1 MNKDHS
7 AYSALSFDDRV
18 QELCKAIVR
27 MLEAIS
33 AMEEVTR

>member
-27 MLEAIS
+27 MLEAV
-33 AMEEVTR
+33 AVMEEVTR

>member
-1 MNKDHS
+1 MIKDYS

-33 AMEEVTR
+33 EKEEVTR